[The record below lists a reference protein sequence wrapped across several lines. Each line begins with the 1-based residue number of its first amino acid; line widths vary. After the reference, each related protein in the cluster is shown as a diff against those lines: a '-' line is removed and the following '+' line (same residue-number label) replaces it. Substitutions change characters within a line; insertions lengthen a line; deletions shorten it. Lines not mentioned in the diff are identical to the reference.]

1 MNTIFA
7 VMHYDYED
15 PDWSKADFLGL
26 SEEECY
32 KFIDENFQ
40 DYLEY
45 EWDEEDDGPFN
56 SREVGEDWLKTELRL
71 EIVQIDSM
79 SENLA
84 KMVNLYIVDED
95 ARKKN
100 EGTI

>member
-7 VMHYDYED
+7 VMYYDCED

-40 DYLEY
+40 DYLED
-45 EWDEEDDGPFN
+45 EWDEEENGVFSAKEMGKN
-56 SREVGEDWLKTELRL
+56 WLKTELHL
-71 EIVQIDSM
+71 DIVPIQSM
-79 SENLA
+79 SEKLTSI
-84 KMVNLYIVDED
+84 VNLYVVNKDTG
-95 ARKKN
+95 RKV
-100 EGTI
+100 

>member
-1 MNTIFA
+1 MNNIFA

-15 PDWSKADFLGL
+15 PDWSTAGFLGL

-45 EWDEEDDGPFN
+45 EWDEEEDGPFN